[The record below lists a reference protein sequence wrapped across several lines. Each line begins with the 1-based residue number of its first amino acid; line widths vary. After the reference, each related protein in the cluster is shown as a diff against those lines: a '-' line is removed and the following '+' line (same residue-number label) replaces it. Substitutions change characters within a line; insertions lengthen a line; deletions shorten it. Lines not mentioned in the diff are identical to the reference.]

1 MPEPVPLTAS
11 LSLLRPALLTL
22 AALAVAGVLMALAAL
37 LERSGPIRLRQWAE
51 EAGESVRRL
60 YEVPERFEAFRF
72 LLSWAARLA
81 LLALLLAL
89 LQLGRSLDLS
99 HPAWTAF
106 AGAALF
112 SALLE
117 LLNRA
122 LVTRRAED
130 GLRRG
135 TLVYR
140 AFATLSGPLTLLLS
154 QVSPFQQAPV
164 PEERSDDEEQASEEE
179 IEAFLDV
186 GTKEGILEPSEAEM
200 VWGIVDFGDTVVR
213 SVMTPRIDI
222 VGVRQDAALP
232 EVARMFADSK
242 HTRIP
247 MYAGSV
253 DQIVGIL
260 HALDVL
266 EALQGPAQRDSR
278 SLAKPPLFIPE
289 SKPLSELLREFQNTG
304 QQMAIVVNEHG
315 STAGL
320 VTIEDVLE
328 EIVGEIGDE
337 YEKPVSE
344 REELPGG
351 AWRLDG
357 GAHIDVLDELFAVQF
372 DEPPYE
378 TVGGLVMSALGDV
391 PQAGDVAH
399 AFGLR
404 FTVESAEG
412 RRVDRVRVERAIA
425 GEAPNLGRD

>member
-1 MPEPVPLTAS
+1 V
-11 LSLLRPALLTL
+11 LSK
-22 AALAVAGVLMALAAL
+22 
-37 LERSGPIRLRQWAE
+37 
-51 EAGESVRRL
+51 
-60 YEVPERFEAFRF
+60 
-72 LLSWAARLA
+72 
-81 LLALLLAL
+81 
-89 LQLGRSLDLS
+89 
-99 HPAWTAF
+99 
-106 AGAALF
+106 
-112 SALLE
+112 
-117 LLNRA
+117 
-122 LVTRRAED
+122 
-130 GLRRG
+130 
-135 TLVYR
+135 
-140 AFATLSGPLTLLLS
+140 
-154 QVSPFQQAPV
+154 VSPFQEAPA
-164 PEERSDDEEQASEEE
+164 PEEGSEEEEQASEEE

-222 VGVRQDAALP
+222 VGVRQEASLP
-232 EVARMFADSK
+232 EVARLFAETK

-266 EALQGPAQRDSR
+266 EALQGSAQRDSR
-278 SLAKPPLFIPE
+278 GLAKTPLFIPE
-289 SKPLSELLREFQNTG
+289 SKPLSELLREFQSTG
-304 QQMAIVVNEHG
+304 QQMAVVVNEHG

-357 GAHIDVLDELFAVQF
+357 GAHIDVLDELFAVRF

-391 PQAGDVAH
+391 PEAGDVAH

-412 RRVDRVRVERAIA
+412 RRVDRVRVERAA
-425 GEAPNLGRD
+425 PGEAPALAAD